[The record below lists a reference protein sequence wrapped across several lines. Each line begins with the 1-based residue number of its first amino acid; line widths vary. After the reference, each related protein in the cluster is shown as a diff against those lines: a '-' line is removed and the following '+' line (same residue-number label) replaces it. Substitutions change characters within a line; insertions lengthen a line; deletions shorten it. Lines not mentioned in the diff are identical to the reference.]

1 MAEPK
6 QNELILQELVR
17 RANQHTQRLRK
28 VDEQI
33 RHINSKIENME
44 QQKIKDQ
51 KTSNEKID
59 KIMSSID
66 RLNKA
71 IDELRGEIIKINEK
85 NKNFAKRKEV
95 EELSELLDL
104 LSPIKHEFVTWTEF
118 NRELKKLKNEI
129 SIPT

>member
-1 MAEPK
+1 MTESK
-6 QNELILQELVR
+6 QNELVLQELVR

-33 RHINSKIENME
+33 RHINSKIENIE

-51 KTSNEKID
+51 KVYNEKIE
-59 KIMSSID
+59 KIMSNID
-66 RLNKA
+66 EINKS
-71 IDELRGEIIKINEK
+71 IDELKGEIMKINEK
-85 NKNFAKRKEV
+85 NKNFARKRDV
-95 EELSELLDL
+95 EELSELLDM

-129 SIPT
+129 TIPT